1 MRLKD
6 ESELTEERSGEEANP
21 EEEVSAGALRVAIA
35 FGTLNLSALSQ
46 YLNEF

>member
-6 ESELTEERSGEEANP
+6 ESELAEERSGEETNP
-21 EEEVSAGALRVAIA
+21 EEEVCAGALSVAIA